1 MMLAVDI
8 KKMFPDLMVFDYDEL
23 AFVKAVLYKDDVEML
38 EIRVEQKENNSTFAD
53 SEKEYWIT
61 SRIISIPDLPELP
74 KVRNEGTEVVN
85 TKNDLFKNIEDMLS
99 YARAV

>member
-1 MMLAVDI
+1 MILAVDI
-8 KKMFPDLMVFDYDEL
+8 KRRFPDLQVFDHDEL

-61 SRIISIPDLPELP
+61 TRIISIPDLPELP

-85 TKNDLFKNIEDMLS
+85 TKGDLFKNIEAMLS

>member
-1 MMLAVDI
+1 MILAVDI
-8 KKMFPDLMVFDYDEL
+8 KRRFPDLQVFDHDEL

-53 SEKEYWIT
+53 SDKEYWIT
-61 SRIISIPDLPELP
+61 TRIISIPDLPELP

-85 TKNDLFKNIEDMLS
+85 TKGDLFKNIEAMLS

>member
-8 KKMFPDLMVFDYDEL
+8 KRRFPDLQVFDHDEL

-61 SRIISIPDLPELP
+61 TRIISIPDLPELP

-85 TKNDLFKNIEDMLS
+85 TKGDLFKNIESMLS

>member
-1 MMLAVDI
+1 MTLAIDI
-8 KKMFPDLMVFDYDEL
+8 KRTFPDLQVFDYDET

-38 EIRVEQKENNSTFAD
+38 EIRVEQKGNHSTFSD

-85 TKNDLFKNIEDMLS
+85 SKNNLFKNIENMLS
-99 YARAV
+99 YARAI

>member
-8 KKMFPDLMVFDYDEL
+8 KRRFPDLQVFDHDEL

-61 SRIISIPDLPELP
+61 TRIISIPDLPELP

-85 TKNDLFKNIEDMLS
+85 TKGDLFKNIEAMLS

>member
-8 KKMFPDLMVFDYDEL
+8 KRRFPDLQVFDHDEL

-53 SEKEYWIT
+53 SGREYWIT

-85 TKNDLFKNIEDMLS
+85 TKGELFKNIEAMLS

>member
-1 MMLAVDI
+1 MILAVDI
-8 KKMFPDLMVFDYDEL
+8 KRRFPDLQVFDHDEL

-38 EIRVEQKENNSTFAD
+38 EIRVEQKESHSTFAG

-61 SRIISIPDLPELP
+61 TRIISIPDLPELP

-85 TKNDLFKNIEDMLS
+85 TKNDLFSNIENMLS

>member
-1 MMLAVDI
+1 MILAVDI
-8 KKMFPDLMVFDYDEL
+8 KRRFPDLQVFDHDEL

-53 SEKEYWIT
+53 SDKEYWIT

-85 TKNDLFKNIEDMLS
+85 TKGDLFKNIEAMLS